1 MRCRAANS
9 CTSTC
14 CARTV
19 SSSSSSRENSGTCR
33 SSSTLHGMAEVLA
46 TQLSEEVRKEGL
58 GSQVPLSSCHPR
70 TRGPRPACWLG
81 WSSRGPRP
89 ACSWGG
95 AAGGKGIC
103 LCSALAFVFLVCHPR
118 SRGPRPACW
127 LGWSSRGGKGICLC
141 SCFSS
146 CHPRRGSAFA
156 LLLPL
161 SFLFVIPAGDLRL
174 PLPYPLPPTPPPPT
188 PPGSHQKHPPPRTP

>member
-1 MRCRAANS
+1 SQEGGVRESGSAFLVVIPAPRAP
-9 CTSTC
+9 
-14 CARTV
+14 
-19 SSSSSSRENSGTCR
+19 GQ
-33 SSSTLHGMAEVLA
+33 LA
-46 TQLSEEVRKEGL
+46 G
-58 GSQVPLSSCHPR
+58 
-70 TRGPRPACWLG
+70 
-81 WSSRGPRP
+81 
-89 ACSWGG
+89 WGG

-103 LCSALAFVFLVCHPR
+103 VCSALAFVFLVCHPR

-161 SFLFVIPAGDLRL
+161 SFLFVIPEA
-174 PLPYPLPPTPPPPT
+174 
-188 PPGSHQKHPPPRTP
+188 

>member
-81 WSSRGPRP
+81 WSSRAPRP
-89 ACSWGG
+89 ACSRVEHPGWEGDLRLPLLCSCLCLSCLSSP
-95 AAGGKGIC
+95 KGICVC

-127 LGWSSRGGKGICLC
+127 LGWSSRWEGDLPLLC

-156 LLLPL
+156 
-161 SFLFVIPAGDLRL
+161 
-174 PLPYPLPPTPPPPT
+174 
-188 PPGSHQKHPPPRTP
+188 

>member
-58 GSQVPLSSCHPR
+58 GSQVPLSWLSSPHP
-70 TRGPRPACWLG
+70 GPPASLLAG
-81 WSSRGPRP
+81 VEQPGPP
-89 ACSWGG
+89 ASLL
-95 AAGGKGIC
+95 AGVEQQVG
-103 LCSALAFVFLVCHPR
+103 
-118 SRGPRPACW
+118 
-127 LGWSSRGGKGICLC
+127 
-141 SCFSS
+141 
-146 CHPRRGSAFA
+146 RGSAFA

-161 SFLFVIPAGDLRL
+161 SFLFVIPEAGVPGQRAGWGGAAGVGRGSASALAFLVVIPAGDLRL
-174 PLPYPLPPTPPPPT
+174 P
-188 PPGSHQKHPPPRTP
+188 